1 VVKNHL
7 GQWTMVVQ
15 VSIILD
21 YLMIVVQSRICRV
34 DVKYPEHV
42 SAEAKSFMSKVHT
55 PSYQSDNTATSL
67 QPFLSPRSR

>member
-1 VVKNHL
+1 MSSYVVKNHL
-7 GQWTMVVQ
+7 DQWIRVVQ

-42 SAEAKSFMSKVHT
+42 SAEAKSFMSKVRA
-55 PSYQSDNTATSL
+55 PSHQN
-67 QPFLSPRSR
+67 